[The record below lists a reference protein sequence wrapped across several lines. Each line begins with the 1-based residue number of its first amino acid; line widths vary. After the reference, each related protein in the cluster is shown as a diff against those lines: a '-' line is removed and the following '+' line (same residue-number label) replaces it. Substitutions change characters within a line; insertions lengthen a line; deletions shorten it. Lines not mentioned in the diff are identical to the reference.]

1 MLKLWKEIFK
11 RSIALVILKVSGT
24 LAAGSLFG
32 AGVWISAGIAI
43 FVGLM
48 EVAENLS
55 RAYIVD
61 GELNAD
67 EVNTAFASYA
77 EADAAKAKKEAEDK

>member
-1 MLKLWKEIFK
+1 MLKLWKEILK

-32 AGVWISAGIAI
+32 AGVWVSAGIAV

-61 GELNAD
+61 GELNSD
-67 EVNTAFASYA
+67 EVNTAFSSYA
-77 EADAAKAKKEAEDK
+77 EADAAKAKADDK

>member
-1 MLKLWKEIFK
+1 MLKLWKEILK

-32 AGVWISAGIAI
+32 AGVWTSVSIAVFI
-43 FVGLM
+43 GLM
-48 EVAENLS
+48 EIAESLS

-61 GELNAD
+61 GELDAK

-77 EADAAKAKKEAEDK
+77 EADASKEKESDK

>member
-1 MLKLWKEIFK
+1 MKKLWKEILK
-11 RSIALVILKVSGT
+11 RSIALIILKVSGT

-32 AGVWISAGIAI
+32 ADILVAAGMAI

-48 EVAENLS
+48 EVAESLS

-61 GELNAD
+61 GELNAN

-77 EADAAKAKKEAEDK
+77 EADASKEKEADK

>member
-1 MLKLWKEIFK
+1 MKKLWKEIFK
-11 RSIALVILKVSGT
+11 RSIALIILKVSGT

-32 AGVWISAGIAI
+32 ASIWVAAGMAI

-61 GELNAD
+61 GELNAE
-67 EVNTAFASYA
+67 EVNTAFATYA
-77 EADAAKAKKEAEDK
+77 EADASKKKAVDE

>member
-1 MLKLWKEIFK
+1 MLKLWKEILK

-32 AGVWISAGIAI
+32 AGVWTSVSIAVFI
-43 FVGLM
+43 GLM
-48 EVAENLS
+48 EIAESLS

-61 GELNAD
+61 GELNAS

-77 EADAAKAKKEAEDK
+77 EADASKKEESDK